1 MRTALGQGHVSAV
14 IENLEI
20 QIRDA
25 AFRDLRQML
34 EQMLNDRSILSDDQ
48 SARPCEIIHRQRP
61 RRVETLFGPITL
73 SRNYYYH
80 TKAHQG
86 RCPLDQALDLVRGDT
101 PSLAKL
107 ICQAATL
114 STSYARAGTTLAE
127 FAGVAL
133 DERKFSRLVADIVP
147 ELQAAQA
154 TLPQPSDITLPILY
168 LETDG
173 TGTPFRR
180 EILVGVKGKQPDG
193 SAHTREAKLGCVF
206 TQTTCDAEG
215 RPQRDPDSTTYV
227 GTYDGC
233 REIGTLLRA
242 EALRRGY
249 AQAQTTVYLGDG
261 APWIWENARINFP
274 QAIQILDFYHAGEH
288 AGTLAAALHGPG
300 EIASQQQTRWCHV
313 MKHDSAQPIIGE
325 ITTLLAEQRDHWP
338 ESKTTEIEKQID
350 YFKTNAERMR
360 YGEFIAAGYFIGSGV
375 VEAGCKTVIGQRMK
389 QSGMFWGETGGQAIL
404 KLRCMVLSRN
414 FEEIW
419 AARLPILAQARAQ
432 APRWLPSL
440 N

>member
-1 MRTALGQGHVSAV
+1 MRTALSQGQVSAV
-14 IENLEI
+14 IQSLEI
-20 QIRDA
+20 QLRDA

-34 EQMLNDRSILSDDQ
+34 EQMLNDRSILADDQ
-48 SARPCEIIHRQRP
+48 AARPCEIIHRQRT

-73 SRNYYYH
+73 SRNYHYH
-80 TKAHQG
+80 TKARQG
-86 RCPLDQALDLVRGDT
+86 RYPLDEALDLVRGDT

-107 ICQAATL
+107 ICKASTL
-114 STSYARAGTTLAE
+114 SASYACAGATLAE

-133 DERKFSRLVADIVP
+133 DERKFSRLVAGIIP
-147 ELQAAQA
+147 GLEAAQA

-180 EILVGVKGKQPDG
+180 EILAGVKGKQPDG
-193 SAHTREAKLGCVF
+193 SAHTREAKLGCAF

-233 REIGTLLRA
+233 REIGILLRA

-274 QAIQILDFYHAGEH
+274 GAIQILDFYHAGEH
-288 AGTLAAALHGPG
+288 AGTLATALHGSG
-300 EIASQQQTRWCHV
+300 EVASQQQTSWCHA
-313 MKHDSAQPIIGE
+313 MKHGGAQPVISE
-325 ITTLLAEQRDHWP
+325 VTTLLAGQRDHWP
-338 ESKTTEIEKQID
+338 EIKIAEIEKEID
-350 YFKTNAERMR
+350 YFRTNATRMR

-375 VEAGCKTVIGQRMK
+375 IEAGCKTVIGQRMK
-389 QSGMFWGETGGQAIL
+389 QSGMFWGETGGPAIL
-404 KLRCMVLSRN
+404 KLRCMVLSGN

-419 AARLPILAQARAQ
+419 EARLPILAQTRAQ
-432 APRWLPSL
+432 APRWSPSL